1 MIDDIEI
8 TVTLSGHVKGG
19 ATGTSTYDVVVNKP
33 PAIGKCSV
41 SPEEGEPLNTPFTIT
56 CENFTDTKS
65 DLPLTYTFFYN
76 KTVGGPLSLLDQS
89 LSPVL
94 KDFRLSSGLK
104 ENDYIY
110 NFVVKVMDKLG
121 ASVDHKIPE
130 TIKVGIVRSVRP
142 FIFLHVTFV
151 LVDRHLV
158 LSLFLTAWVAS
169 AKR

>member
-1 MIDDIEI
+1 MIDDIEC

-33 PAIGKCSV
+33 PANGNCRV
-41 SPEEGEPLNTPFTIT
+41 SHKEGEPLKTLFIIT
-56 CENFTDTKS
+56 CTNFKDR
-65 DLPLTYTFFYN
+65 DEPLTYTFFY
-76 KTVGGPLSLLDQS
+76 KKAEGGPLSLLDQS

-104 ENDYIY
+104 ENDYKY
-110 NFVVKVMDKLG
+110 NFVVKVTDKLG
-121 ASVDHKIPE
+121 ASVDYKIPE
-130 TIKVGIVRSVRP
+130 TIKVGIVVSVRP
-142 FIFLHVTFV
+142 FIFLNIIFV

-158 LSLFLTAWVAS
+158 ISLYLTAWVAA

>member
-1 MIDDIEI
+1 MIDDIEC

-33 PAIGKCSV
+33 PANGNCRV
-41 SPEEGEPLNTPFTIT
+41 SHKEGEPLKTLFIIT
-56 CENFTDTKS
+56 CTNFKDR
-65 DLPLTYTFFYN
+65 DEPLTYTFFY
-76 KTVGGPLSLLDQS
+76 KKAEGGPLSLLDQS

-104 ENDYIY
+104 ENDYKYI
-110 NFVVKVMDKLG
+110 FVVKVTDKLG
-121 ASVDHKIPE
+121 ASVDYKIPE
-130 TIKVGIVRSVRP
+130 TIMVGIVVSVRP
-142 FIFLHVTFV
+142 FIFLNIIFV

-158 LSLFLTAWVAS
+158 ISLYLTAWVAA

>member
-1 MIDDIEI
+1 MIDDIEC

-33 PAIGKCSV
+33 PANGTCSV

-56 CENFTDTKS
+56 CGNFTDTKS

-104 ENDYIY
+104 ENDYKY
-110 NFVVKVMDKLG
+110 NFVVKVTDKLG
-121 ASVDHKIPE
+121 ASVDYKIPE
-130 TIKVGIVRSVRP
+130 TIKVGIVVSVRP
-142 FIFLHVTFV
+142 FIFLNIIFV

-158 LSLFLTAWVAS
+158 ISLYLTAWVAA

>member
-1 MIDDIEI
+1 MIDDIEC

-33 PAIGKCSV
+33 PANGNCRV
-41 SPEEGEPLNTPFTIT
+41 SHKEGEPLKTLFIIT
-56 CENFTDTKS
+56 CTNFKDR
-65 DLPLTYTFFYN
+65 DEPLTYTFFY
-76 KTVGGPLSLLDQS
+76 KKAEGGPLSLLDQS

-104 ENDYIY
+104 ENDYKYI
-110 NFVVKVMDKLG
+110 FVVKVTDKLG
-121 ASVDHKIPE
+121 ASVDYKIPD
-130 TIKVGIVRSVRP
+130 TIKVGIVVSVRP
-142 FIFLHVTFV
+142 FIFLNIIFV

-158 LSLFLTAWVAS
+158 ISLYLTAWVAA